1 MEIDAIILLA
11 LTLSAGVCGGFLGM
25 IIERVS
31 WNKLIRNRVI
41 PKPVNTTTIGEKQ

>member
-25 IIERVS
+25 IIERVA
-31 WNKLIRNRVI
+31 WNKLTRSGVI
-41 PKPVNTTTIGEKQ
+41 PKPINATIT